1 VELFGEGP
9 GGFLVSGSEQALQAL
24 GERVPVSPIGTVG
37 GEKLA
42 VELTGEAGAASLEVS
57 LEELSS
63 AHSGGLK
70 EFFS

>member
-24 GERVPVSPIGTVG
+24 GERVAVSPIGTVG

-42 VELTGEAGAASLEVS
+42 VELTGEASALSLEVS